1 MEFLLLFGFKLLL
14 YSGLERLLM
23 MHLPSYE
30 VGRGSFEVLSDLFR
44 QVLMITSLLVRLQA
58 QCVQ

>member
-44 QVLMITSLLVRLQA
+44 
-58 QCVQ
+58 